1 MTGFVT
7 DSRGA
12 QYQLPPLQGWEL
24 RWTEGT
30 PCDSFTVTF
39 PGTAADA
46 AQLKG
51 AVRFQAVEQG
61 EVLFTGVVDEY
72 EIALGPAGRMTT
84 VTGRGMGALL
94 LDNEAGTA
102 EYDRAQLEEILAAY
116 VTPFGIALGEHA
128 ALPPLEG
135 FGVDSG
141 DSCYAAVY
149 GYARWA
155 AGIMPRFDALGRL
168 VLLPDGAGRRWR
180 LDGGAAVLEA
190 VYTDRRYGVISE
202 IVENDRSTGRQR
214 VVRDEAFAAE
224 GGRCR
229 RVMSVYSKTAHRAAA
244 RPAEQVLALSGAA
257 RRQLTL
263 TLAGRHGAMPGDLIE
278 VALPQLGV
286 TGRFV
291 TAESRLTL
299 TGQGL
304 RQTLELRTW

>member
-7 DSRGA
+7 DSGGA

-128 ALPPLEG
+128 TLPPLEG

-155 AGIMPRFDALGRL
+155 AGIMPRFDASN
-168 VLLPDGAGRRWR
+168 
-180 LDGGAAVLEA
+180 
-190 VYTDRRYGVISE
+190 ISE
-202 IVENDRSTGRQR
+202 IRISCSILFISFFFSSYFSGLYLFSINCNKR
-214 VVRDEAFAAE
+214 F
-224 GGRCR
+224 
-229 RVMSVYSKTAHRAAA
+229 
-244 RPAEQVLALSGAA
+244 LASGK
-257 RRQLTL
+257 
-263 TLAGRHGAMPGDLIE
+263 
-278 VALPQLGV
+278 
-286 TGRFV
+286 
-291 TAESRLTL
+291 
-299 TGQGL
+299 
-304 RQTLELRTW
+304 